1 MSLYRVN
8 VVAANIADQQRVTPP
23 IQALVD
29 SGSELSWLPSDV
41 LQAAGVSAVR
51 SRAFRTA
58 TGQTV
63 QRPVGYAIL
72 RAEGFETI
80 DEVVFAEP
88 ADATLLGV
96 RTLEGF
102 GVTVDYMAHRFVA
115 TTTIVAFFQ
124 PTS

>member
-8 VVAANIADQQRVTPP
+8 VVAANIADQQRATPP
-23 IQALVD
+23 IQALVN

-41 LQAAGVSAVR
+41 LQAIAVSPVR
-51 SRAFRTA
+51 NRTFRTA

-63 QRPVGYAIL
+63 QRPIGYAIL

-88 ADATLLGV
+88 GDATLLGV

-115 TTTIVAFFQ
+115 TTTIVAIFQ
-124 PTS
+124 PPS